1 MSGRERD
8 RMIHQVKID
17 NFQSHKDTTLNLHPG
32 VNVILG
38 PSDNG
43 KSALFRAICWALYN
57 RPLGDEFC
65 SYWAEKTQVTVLFKE
80 PGGLDTE
87 IIRAKGKQLNS
98 YWLNGQ
104 EFKAFGA
111 DVPPD
116 VLRLHNMD
124 PDLNVQSQISPFFL
138 LQGSSGE
145 VAKYF
150 NKVARLEDID
160 QVTKHLDQHSKTS
173 RNKVAQAQVTIERY
187 QDQLER
193 YQALPDIQRMLL
205 QTEGMVTNQEN
216 LQTQARGLIHVLTL
230 IQQHSSRQEQL
241 AGVERITRQM
251 GVLDG
256 LLDTREKLEEQARG
270 IARQIEQVQ
279 TLEQEIQQ
287 AQREVGVLPLVQGV
301 LEQLAGREVLGV
313 RASELNWV
321 LMAIKRAEDQ
331 LEKTTRQLEI
341 VQARFTREMGKQC
354 PLCGQKIGEVE
365 K

>member
-1 MSGRERD
+1 
-8 RMIHQVKID
+8 MIHQVKID

-57 RPLGDEFC
+57 RPRGDEFC
-65 SYWAEKTQVTVLFKE
+65 SYWADKTQVTVLFKE
-80 PGGLDTE
+80 PGGLDVE

-116 VLRLHNMD
+116 VLALHNMD

-160 QVTKHLDQHSKTS
+160 QVTKRLDQHSKTS
-173 RNKVAQAQVTIERY
+173 RNKVAQAQASIEGY
-187 QDQLER
+187 QGQLER
-193 YQALPDIQRMLL
+193 YQGLPDIQRLLL
-205 QTEGMVTNQEN
+205 QTEGLITNQEN
-216 LQTQARGLIHVLTL
+216 LQVQSRGLIHVLTL

-241 AGVERITRQM
+241 AGVGRITKQM

-256 LLDTREKLEEQARG
+256 LLDTRGKLEEQGRG

-279 TLEQEIQQ
+279 ILEQEIQQ
-287 AQREVGVLPLVQGV
+287 AQQELQVLPLVRDVLKRMGSQKV
-301 LEQLAGREVLGV
+301 LEDKVRELKY
-313 RASELNWV
+313 V
-321 LMAIKRAEDQ
+321 LMAIKLGEDKV
-331 LEKTTRQLEI
+331 EKTTLQLKKLQ
-341 VQARFTREMGKQC
+341 VQFTREMGKQC